1 VAALDILADPV
12 TLARRFDEQL
22 ERRAGPIDRYWEYY
36 RGEAQVIYATAKY
49 RQHFARLLNEIS
61 DNWCEVVIDSAV
73 ERLRVT
79 GFRFGE
85 TSELGDDQAWAIW
98 QHSSLD
104 ADQVEAHEE
113 ACVSSLCY
121 LLIDP
126 PGEEDLPR
134 ISPLSPLEAI
144 TLNAPEDRRRRLAG
158 YRRFVDEAGI
168 PEARLYLPDRTLVLF
183 GNAERVQAAPLGAD
197 ATLATS
203 AFGQWQ
209 VVDEQSN
216 DAGVV
221 PMVEMVNKSHL
232 GRGGGSD
239 LDPVLSKQDAINKL
253 VCDMMVNSE
262 FGAFAQRWATGIS
275 EMIDATGHPIP
286 PEQFLAGPSSL
297 FISENDAAKFGA
309 FPISDGGAFVRMIE
323 MVVQHIAA
331 QTRTPP
337 HYLTAG
343 LGQWPSADSLRASE
357 EGLVQKCLRKIL
369 GYGESWEEAMRV
381 AFLFLG
387 DEARGKAH
395 ALESLWANP
404 YRVPLAQTTD
414 AAVKMRSNLD
424 VPRRAIWRLLGASPQ
439 EIVQWEAELERER
452 AEAPPT
458 VSAPAVRESIS
469 VAATPEQ
476 AAQIARGQTPT
487 GPPPGSSPA
496 SPATGGTVPGQ

>member
-1 VAALDILADPV
+1 VAALDILATPTD
-12 TLARRFDEQL
+12 LAARFDEQL
-22 ERRAGPIDRYWEYY
+22 DGRAGTINRYWDYY
-36 RGEAQVIYATAKY
+36 RGDAQVLFATAKF
-49 RQHFARLLNEIS
+49 RQHFARLLSEIS

-85 TSELGDDQAWAIW
+85 DEELGDDQAWAIW
-98 QHSSLD
+98 QNSSLD

-121 LLIDP
+121 LLTEP
-126 PGEEDLPR
+126 PDDDTGLPR
-134 ISPLSPLEAI
+134 ICSLSPLEAI
-144 TLNAPEDRRRRLAG
+144 TLNAPEDRRRRVAA
-158 YRRFVDEAGI
+158 YRRYLDETGV
-168 PEARLYLPDRTLVLF
+168 PQARLYLPDRTLVLF
-183 GNAERVQAAPLGAD
+183 GNPERVDAPLGAD
-197 ATLATS
+197 SQGPTRS
-203 AFGQWQ
+203 AFGDWTI
-209 VVDEQSN
+209 VDEQAN
-216 DAGVV
+216 TAGVV
-221 PMVEMVNKSHL
+221 PMVEMINKNHL

-239 LDPVLSKQDAINKL
+239 LDPVLSKQDVVNKL
-253 VCDMMVNSE
+253 MCDMVVNSE
-262 FGAFAQRWATGIS
+262 YGAYAQRWATGIELMTDS
-275 EMIDATGHPIP
+275 AGRPVP
-286 PEQFLAGPSSL
+286 PERMMAGPESV

-309 FPISDGGAFVRMIE
+309 FPITDGQAFVRMIE

-369 GYGESWEEAMRV
+369 GFGERWEESMRI

-387 DEARGKAH
+387 DNARGTAH
-395 ALESLWANP
+395 ALESIWANP

-414 AAVKMRSNLD
+414 AAVKMRSSLD

-439 EIVQWEAELERER
+439 EIAQWEAELE
-452 AEAPPT
+452 AEKPPEPT
-458 VSAPAVRESIS
+458 VRETIS

-476 AAQIARGQTPT
+476 ATAIARGETPT
-487 GPPPGSSPA
+487 GPPPGQPPPA
-496 SPATGGTVPGQ
+496 PPAAPVP